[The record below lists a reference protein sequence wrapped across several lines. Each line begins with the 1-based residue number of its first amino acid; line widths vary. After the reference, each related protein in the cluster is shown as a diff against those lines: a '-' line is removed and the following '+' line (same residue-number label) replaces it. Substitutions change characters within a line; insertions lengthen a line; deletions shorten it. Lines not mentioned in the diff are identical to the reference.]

1 MASAPPKSD
10 PLLTATGNEKLIA
23 ENRKGSGALRWLLV
37 VIALCFFGYYYAVG
51 RIDQKLTGEIL
62 LRLRK
67 ELPGHEVSLDRASL
81 QPGKSILLEGVRIAK
96 HTDQGSRN
104 VFRCSRLICLGPIDW
119 LGLAQGQVPVKQV
132 IVDGVEIGVWPLS
145 DGSWSIQNLRSGKP
159 ITADFPTI
167 EVRSGLIRIGSETGR
182 VNQEVVC
189 HDLQA
194 KVRLLPRSPNNQTMP
209 IAVQADVSVSS
220 SHFSKLSVI
229 ARSNE
234 TQSEWDANGHLEK
247 LDFTPRLI
255 AQLPLALQHWL
266 TSFEGVSAELSG
278 DFHAER
284 RNQQISYEGKGKITR
299 GRWQTS
305 KIAFPL
311 EDLSADVFCKNA
323 SLHIRNGKARSGDAN
338 LKVEMDWNGMTK
350 QSPLLCIAEVN
361 NLELNQ
367 RLFQS
372 LPSDIQETW
381 KKLRATGRVDAKAN
395 IQFDGV
401 SWKPH
406 VIVDAKDVSVHPDI
420 FPYPTHSISG
430 KFEYHDGVITTTD
443 LTGMAGDQRIV
454 GSLKLTRY
462 QPRWLLDLSLS
473 ADGPVPLDDTLL
485 KALTPRGTESGGLQN
500 FIYSLHPTGTVHLKN
515 ARFQRTADN
524 TDFVSRSVEVTFSE
538 CSIKYDQFRYPI
550 VNISGEAV
558 LDNQR
563 LILKDFAGRNDG
575 ARIKSS
581 GTCQTREGG
590 IESLDLQF
598 DAFDIALDEEL
609 QNAMPLTV
617 KGLWDQLQPTGSMD
631 HAHVLIRK
639 NQLNDKLDLRVEISE
654 HRDSTANI
662 GRSVAFRPAALP
674 YSINDVACEIVYQ
687 PGRIDIRSL
696 SGVHESSSLRAEG
709 HCRLLQDGRWDGTI
723 QWLPSTRFWVDQSF
737 LNCMPEYVCSPLLRV
752 GFRGPVSITGS
763 THIGS
768 PTLQNGSIVRSWDLD
783 LDIESGRIAGG
794 AIASGMRGT
803 ISMRGENTE
812 QGPIASGA
820 VEFDSIAIKGVP
832 VTGLTGPFA
841 ITQSTLY
848 FGRDAIEWLSTADP
862 REDGFPTL
870 GASTDESIA
879 SAEFLQFA
887 GDSRGVSPVSLRQNL
902 HNRLDARFATASR
915 VLGREVPI
923 EPAPASPQPTQNRN
937 LPPLDVSEK
946 DIKARALG
954 GTLFLSGMEPLDGK
968 RSRYKVRLIDSHV
981 RDCLLDLGETNPQ
994 ANGRLWMQCDL
1005 NGSLTNL
1012 TAIEGE
1018 GMAWLREANL
1028 YQLPVMVRLFN
1039 LLSIRPD
1046 QGAFDAGD
1054 IKFSVDGD
1062 RIPIEEMQLDG
1073 DLISLRGNGWVNMRR
1088 ELQLNLQASV
1098 SKRTIVGALMH
1109 PLAAKNTP
1117 NFFMIEVSGT
1127 TSNPQLKRSVPLMNT
1142 FEGMR

>member
-1 MASAPPKSD
+1 MASIPHNPEQ
-10 PLLTATGNEKLIA
+10 LLTATSNDKIIA
-23 ENRKGSGALRWLLV
+23 TTRKGGGALRWLLV
-37 VIALCFFGYYYAVG
+37 AIALCFFGYYYAIG
-51 RIDQKLTGEIL
+51 RIDHKLTGEIL

-96 HTDQGSRN
+96 QTDQGSRN

-119 LGLAQGQVPVKQV
+119 LGLAQGQVPIKQV

-145 DGSWSIQNLRSGKP
+145 DGSWSIQSLRSGKP
-159 ITADFPTI
+159 INTDFPSI

-182 VNQEVVC
+182 TNQEVVC
-189 HDLQA
+189 HDLHA
-194 KVRLLPRSPNNQTMP
+194 KIGLLPSAPSNPLTP
-209 IAVQADVSVSS
+209 ITIQADVSVSS
-220 SHFSKLSVI
+220 SHFTKLSVV
-229 ARSNE
+229 ARTNE
-234 TQSEWDANGHLEK
+234 TQTTWDAIGHLEK
-247 LDFTPRLI
+247 FDYSPRLV
-255 AQLPLALQHWL
+255 AQLPLVVQHWL
-266 TSFEGVSAELSG
+266 TSLEGVSAELSG
-278 DFHAER
+278 SFRAES
-284 RNQQISYEGKGKITR
+284 RNQQISWEGKGRVTR
-299 GRWQTS
+299 GRLQTA

-311 EDLSADVFCKNA
+311 EDLSADLFCKN
-323 SLHIRNGKARSGDAN
+323 SLLQVRNGNARSGDADIR
-338 LKVEMDWNGMTK
+338 VAMDWQGMTK
-350 QSPLLCIAEVN
+350 QSPLTCLAEVD

-372 LPSDIQETW
+372 LPPDIQETW
-381 KKLRATGRVDAKAN
+381 KKMRATGRVDAQAN
-395 IQFDGV
+395 IHFNGAT
-401 SWKPH
+401 WIPH
-406 VIVDAKDVSVHPDI
+406 VIVQAKDVSVHPDI
-420 FPYPTHSISG
+420 FPYPTHNITG
-430 KFEYHDGVITTTD
+430 KFEYRDGVITTTD
-443 LTGMAGDQRIV
+443 LAGVAGEQRIV
-454 GSLKLTRY
+454 GSLKLTKH

-473 ADGPVPLDDTLL
+473 ADGPVALDEPLL
-485 KALTPRGTESGGLQN
+485 KALTPRGAEPGGLQN
-500 FIYSLHPTGTVHLKN
+500 FIHSLHPTGTVHLKN

-524 TDFVSRSVEVTFSE
+524 MDFVSRSVEVTFSE
-538 CSIKYDQFRYPI
+538 CAIKYDQFRYPI
-550 VNISGEAV
+550 VDISGEAV

-581 GTCQTREGG
+581 GTCQTRDGG
-590 IESLDLQF
+590 IEFLDLQF
-598 DAFDIALDEEL
+598 DAYDIALDEEL
-609 QNAMPLTV
+609 QSAMPLTV
-617 KGLWDQLQPTGSMD
+617 RGLWDQLQPTGSMD

-639 NQLNDKLDLRVEISE
+639 NTLNEKLDLRVEMTENSDPTTSIS
-654 HRDSTANI
+654 
-662 GRSVAFRPAALP
+662 RSVAFRPAALP

-696 SGVHESSSLRAEG
+696 SGVHESSNLRAEG
-709 HCRLLQDGRWDGTI
+709 HCRLLQDGKWDGTI
-723 QWLPSTRFWVDQSF
+723 QWLPSSRFWVDQSF
-737 LNCMPEYVCSPLLRV
+737 LNCMPEYVCSPLLSI

-768 PTLQNGSIVRSWDLD
+768 PNSPNGSIVRSWDLD
-783 LDIESGRIAGG
+783 LDIENGRIAGG

-803 ISMRGENTE
+803 ISMRGENTLH
-812 QGPIASGA
+812 GPIASGM

-841 ITQSTLY
+841 ITQSMLY
-848 FGRDAIEWLSTADP
+848 FGRDAIEWLSTGDP
-862 REDGFPTL
+862 RENGFPTR
-870 GASTDESIA
+870 GTNPDDHVA
-879 SAEFLQFA
+879 SAEFQRFA
-887 GDSRGVSPVSLRQNL
+887 GDTGEVTQASLRQNL

-915 VLGREVPI
+915 VLGREVPA
-923 EPAPASPQPTQNRN
+923 ESPPSIPQQPQNRN

-946 DIKARALG
+946 DLKARALG

-968 RSRYKVRLIDSHV
+968 RARYKVRLIDSHV

-1005 NGSLTNL
+1005 SGSLTNL
-1012 TAIEGE
+1012 TAIEGS

-1054 IKFSVDGD
+1054 VKFSVDGE

-1073 DLISLRGNGWVNMRR
+1073 DLLSLRGNGWVNMRR
-1088 ELQLNLQASV
+1088 ELQLDLQASV
-1098 SKRTIVGALMH
+1098 SKRTIVGAIMH
-1109 PLAAKNTP
+1109 PIRSSP
-1117 NFFMIEVSGT
+1117 NLFMIEVTGT
-1127 TSNPQLKRSVPLMNT
+1127 TSNPHMKRSVPLMNT

>member
-1 MASAPPKSD
+1 MASKPHKPEQI
-10 PLLTATGNEKLIA
+10 LTATSNDKVIA
-23 ENRKGSGALRWLLV
+23 KTRSGSGALRWLLV
-37 VIALCFFGYYYAVG
+37 VIALCFFGYYYAIG
-51 RIDQKLTGEIL
+51 RIDHKLTGEIL

-67 ELPGHEVSLDRASL
+67 ALPGHEVSLDRASL

-104 VFRCSRLICLGPIDW
+104 VLRCSRLICLGPIDW
-119 LGLAQGQVPVKQV
+119 LGLAQGQVPIKQV

-145 DGSWSIQNLRSGKP
+145 DGSWSIQKLRSGKP
-159 ITADFPTI
+159 ITPDFPSI

-182 VNQEVVC
+182 SNQEVVC

-194 KVRLLPRSPNNQTMP
+194 KIGLLPRVPSNPKIPM
-209 IAVQADVSVSS
+209 AVQADFSVSS
-220 SHFSKLSVI
+220 SHFTKLSVV
-229 ARSNE
+229 ARMND
-234 TQSEWDANGHLEK
+234 TQTAWDANGHLEK
-247 LDFTPRLI
+247 FDYSPRLVS
-255 AQLPLALQHWL
+255 QLPHVVQQWL
-266 TSFEGVSAELSG
+266 FPLDGASAELSG
-278 DFHAER
+278 SFHAENH
-284 RNQQISYEGKGKITR
+284 NQKVSWEGYARVTR
-299 GRWQTS
+299 GRWQTP

-311 EDLSADVFCKNA
+311 EDLSADLYCKD
-323 SLHIRNGKARSGDAN
+323 SLLQVRNGKARSGDAS
-338 LKVEMDWNGMTK
+338 LRVAVDWQGMTQ
-350 QSPLLCIAEVN
+350 QSPLTCIAEVD

-372 LPSDIQETW
+372 LPADIQETW
-381 KKLRATGRVDAKAN
+381 KKLRATGRVDAQAN
-395 IQFDGV
+395 IHYNGV

-406 VIVDAKDVSVHPDI
+406 VIVQAKDVSVHPDI
-420 FPYPTHSISG
+420 FPYPTHGISG
-430 KFEYHDGVITTTD
+430 RFEYLDGVITTTD
-443 LTGMAGDQRIV
+443 LTGIAGEQRIV
-454 GSLKLTRY
+454 GSLTLTRH

-473 ADGPVPLDDTLL
+473 ADGPVALDETLL
-485 KALTPRGTESGGLQN
+485 KALTPRGAESGGLQN
-500 FIYSLHPTGTVHLKN
+500 FIYSLHPAGTVHLKN

-524 TDFVSRSVEVTFSE
+524 MDFVSRSVEVTFSE

-550 VNISGEAV
+550 MDISGEAV

-581 GTCQTREGG
+581 GTCQTRDGG
-590 IESLDLQF
+590 IEFLDLQF
-598 DAFDIALDEEL
+598 DAYDVALDEEL
-609 QNAMPLTV
+609 QSAMPLTV
-617 KGLWDQLQPTGSMD
+617 RGLWDQLQPTGSMD

-639 NQLNDKLDLRVEISE
+639 NALNEILDLRVEMIE
-654 HRDSTANI
+654 NRDPTASI

-674 YSINDVACEIVYQ
+674 YSINDVECRIVYQ

-696 SGVHESSSLRAEG
+696 SGVHESSNLRAEG
-709 HCRLLQDGRWDGTI
+709 HCRLLQDGKWDGTI
-723 QWLPSTRFWVDQSF
+723 QWLPSSRFWVDQSF
-737 LNCMPEYVCSPLLRV
+737 LNCMPEYVCSPLLRI

-763 THIGS
+763 TYIGS
-768 PTLQNGSIVRSWDLD
+768 PNSQNGSIVRSWDLD
-783 LDIESGRIAGG
+783 LDIENGRIAGG

-803 ISMRGENTE
+803 ISMRGENTH
-812 QGPIASGA
+812 QGPIASGV
-820 VEFDSIAIKGVP
+820 VEFDSLAIKGVP

-841 ITQSTLY
+841 ITQSMLY
-848 FGRDAIEWLSTADP
+848 FGRDAIEWLATADP
-862 REDGFPTL
+862 REGGVPSRGL
-870 GASTDESIA
+870 NLDENVA
-879 SAEFLQFA
+879 SAEFQHFA
-887 GDSRGVSPVSLRQNL
+887 GDTGVVTQASLRQNL

-915 VLGREVPI
+915 VLARETPEESPPPI
-923 EPAPASPQPTQNRN
+923 SQPPSNRN

-946 DIKARALG
+946 DLKARALG

-968 RSRYKVRLIDSHV
+968 RARYKVRLIDSHV

-1012 TAIEGE
+1012 TAIEGS

-1028 YQLPVMVRLFN
+1028 YQLPVMVRLLN

-1054 IKFSVDGD
+1054 VKFSVDGE

-1073 DLISLRGNGWVNMRR
+1073 DLLSLRGNGWVNMRR
-1088 ELQLNLQASV
+1088 ELQLDLQANV
-1098 SKRTIVGALMH
+1098 SKRTIVGAMMH
-1109 PLAAKNTP
+1109 PLRNSP
-1117 NFFMIEVSGT
+1117 NLFMIEVTGT
-1127 TSNPQLKRSVPLMNT
+1127 TSNPQMKRSVPLMNT